1 MHSSLRILAATLL
14 VAGGGVSAALADATK
29 IAVVDYNRLLSEAP
43 QARAAAA
50 TLDSEFGP
58 RQKQLEQQRK
68 DLEARAQK
76 FERDQPTMA
85 EAERSKTQRELR
97 DLQVDFERRAK
108 AFQEDGQMRTQEERQ
123 RLERVIQQEVR
134 TFARAQGYDLV
145 LAGGVVYTAD
155 ALDVT
160 GQVLKSLEGKAASA
174 EAAPAAPATAPAK
187 APKPAKP

>member
-14 VAGGGVSAALADATK
+14 LAGGSFTAALADTK
-29 IAVVDYNRLLSEAP
+29 IAVVDYNRLLGEAP
-43 QARAAAA
+43 QARAAAT

-85 EAERSKTQRELR
+85 EAERGKTQRELR

-145 LAGGVVYTAD
+145 LAGGVVYSVD
-155 ALDVT
+155 AFDVT
-160 GQVLKSLEGKAASA
+160 SQVLKSLESKAASA
-174 EAAPAAPATAPAK
+174 DAAPAAPATAPAK
-187 APKPAKP
+187 PAKPAKP

>member
-1 MHSSLRILAATLL
+1 MHRSLRILAATLL
-14 VAGGGVSAALADATK
+14 LAGCAVSSVLADGIK
-29 IAVVDYNRLLSEAP
+29 IAVVDYNRLLADAP

-50 TLDSEFGP
+50 TLDTEFGP

-85 EAERSKTQRELR
+85 ESERSKTQRELR

-134 TFARAQGYDLV
+134 TFARAQGLDLV
-145 LAGGVVYTAD
+145 LAGGVVYSAD
-155 ALDVT
+155 TLDVT
-160 GQVLKSLEGKAASA
+160 GQVLKSLESKASST
-174 EAAPAAPATAPAK
+174 ETAPAAPATAPAK
-187 APKPAKP
+187 PAKP

>member
-1 MHSSLRILAATLL
+1 MHSSLRILTAVLL
-14 VAGGGVSAALADATK
+14 CAGGGFSAALADIK
-29 IAVVDYNRLLSEAP
+29 IAVVDYNRLLGEAP

-50 TLDSEFGP
+50 TLEGEFAP
-58 RQKQLEQQRK
+58 RQKQLELQRK

-85 EAERSKTQRELR
+85 EAERGKTQRDMR
-97 DLQVDFERRAK
+97 DMQVDFERRAK

-134 TFARAQGYDLV
+134 TFAHAQGFDLV
-145 LAGGVVYTAD
+145 LAGGVVYNTD

-160 GQVLKSLEGKAASA
+160 AQVLKSLESKAASSD
-174 EAAPAAPATAPAK
+174 AAPAAPATAPAK

>member
-14 VAGGGVSAALADATK
+14 LAGGSLTAALADTK
-29 IAVVDYNRLLSEAP
+29 IAVVDYNRLLGDAP

-50 TLDSEFGP
+50 TLESEFAP
-58 RQKQLEQQRK
+58 RQKQLELQRK

-85 EAERSKTQRELR
+85 EAERGKTQREMR
-97 DLQVDFERRAK
+97 DMQVDFERRAK

-134 TFARAQGYDLV
+134 TFAHAQGFDLV
-145 LAGGVVYTAD
+145 LAGGVVYNTD

-160 GQVLKSLEGKAASA
+160 AQVLKSLESKAASSG
-174 EAAPAAPATAPAK
+174 AAPAAPEKAPAK